1 MTENLPNY
9 PVLADFYPQLIE
21 DCKVLII
28 EHTYRSKLE
37 IIECY
42 HSLGNRILQ
51 DNHNFERAKIYGDK
65 IVERLATDL
74 SVSEKTIRRSINFAK
89 AYPKLNDVI
98 SNANKQD
105 GKTISWNKI
114 CKQLESGS
122 TEQKADEEWVTCT
135 NCKGKGRVKKEV

>member
-1 MTENLPNY
+1 MDNLLTTN
-9 PVLADFYPQLIE
+9 FYSQLVE

-65 IVERLATDL
+65 IIERLSKDIGIC
-74 SVSEKTIRRSINFAK
+74 ERNIRRSINFAK
-89 AYPKLNDVI
+89 AYPRLSDVI
-98 SNANKQD
+98 STANKED
-105 GKTISWNKI
+105 GKAISWNKI
-114 CKQLESGS
+114 VKQLEGG
-122 TEQKADEEWVTCT
+122 TEQKSDEEWITCI
-135 NCKGKGRVKKEV
+135 NCKGKGKVKK